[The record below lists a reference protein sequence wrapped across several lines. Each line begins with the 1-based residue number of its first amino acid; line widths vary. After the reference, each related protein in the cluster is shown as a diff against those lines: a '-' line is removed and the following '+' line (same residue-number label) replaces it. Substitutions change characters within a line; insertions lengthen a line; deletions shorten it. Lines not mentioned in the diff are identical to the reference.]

1 MHISFRNLINKT
13 LFLFSI
19 NLVGCASDDSLS
31 SIISLSDRIK
41 ERTAVDVI
49 FVDFQPTR
57 IFVYDQL
64 SCKSSLENCVIGS
77 VLEKS
82 ILFAT
87 GTSKVISDQK
97 TSQEKILSQ
106 KIRNAY
112 GRSGVVDHFFTTLAS
127 DTTKCGIRLNIG
139 QSIAIKNEDLF
150 SISGITSL
158 RWKLGGAES
167 TEHARMII
175 LPKISNISHENPI
188 ILLVV
193 ISDITLGLGTKN
205 VFHPA
210 FSFKFYDKKIDNVT
224 SWHGYGFASENKEIR
239 FLKDINS
246 ESEIEKELKISA
258 HWASKRLA
266 YEMCGGISSDNPH
279 AKLLGNEL
287 R

>member
-13 LFLFSI
+13 LVLFSI

-31 SIISLSDRIK
+31 SHISLSDRIK

-57 IFVYDQL
+57 IFVGDKI
-64 SCKSSLENCVIGS
+64 SCQSSLKNCVIGS

-87 GTSKVISDQK
+87 GTNKVISDQK

-106 KIRNAY
+106 KIKNAY

-139 QSIAIKNEDLF
+139 QSIAIKNEDLGG
-150 SISGITSL
+150 ISGITGL
-158 RWKLGGAES
+158 RWRLGGAES
-167 TEHARMII
+167 TEQARMII
-175 LPKISNISHENPI
+175 LPKISNISHENSI

-193 ISDITLGLGTKN
+193 ISEIN
-205 VFHPA
+205 V
-210 FSFKFYDKKIDNVT
+210 
-224 SWHGYGFASENKEIR
+224 
-239 FLKDINS
+239 
-246 ESEIEKELKISA
+246 
-258 HWASKRLA
+258 
-266 YEMCGGISSDNPH
+266 
-279 AKLLGNEL
+279 LLGAENEI
-287 R
+287 